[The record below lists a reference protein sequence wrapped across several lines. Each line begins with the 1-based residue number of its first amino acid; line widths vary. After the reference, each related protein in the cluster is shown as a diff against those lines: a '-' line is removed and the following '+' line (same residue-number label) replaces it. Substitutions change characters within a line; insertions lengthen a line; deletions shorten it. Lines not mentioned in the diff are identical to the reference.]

1 MKKLFVSPSPHIRTK
16 ETVKNIMWD
25 VVIALTPAMI
35 ASIYFFGMNAVS
47 VISVSVLSA
56 VVSEALVQKLMKRK
70 VKISDGSAVITG
82 ILFALVVPP
91 ALPWWLT
98 MIGSSVSIIIGK
110 MVFGGLGHNVFNPAL
125 VGRAFLTA
133 SWPVA
138 MTTWLGTDGKV
149 GATVLGTL
157 KQQGMDNVLSMFGT
171 KGKMYL
177 DLFLGNVGGS
187 LGETSALALL
197 LGAGYLFYKKQI
209 TWHVPVSYIG
219 TVFVLTTL
227 FGQDPLLHIL
237 SGGLM
242 IGALFM
248 ATDMVTSP
256 YTAKGKLIFGLGAGI
271 LVTWIRMKGGYPEGV
286 CYSILIMNG
295 VVPLIDRYTRPRV
308 FGEVKNNG

>member
-1 MKKLFVSPSPHIRTK
+1 MKKLFVSPSPHVRTK
-16 ETVKNIMWD
+16 ETVKNVMWD
-25 VVIALTPAMI
+25 VVIALIPAMI
-35 ASIYFFGMNAVS
+35 ASIYFFGMNAFSVLIVS
-47 VISVSVLSA
+47 VVSAL
-56 VVSEALVQKLMKRK
+56 VSEAIVQKLMKRK
-70 VKISDGSAVITG
+70 VKIKDGSALITG
-82 ILFALVVPP
+82 ILFAFVVPP

-138 MTTWLGTDGKV
+138 MTSWLGTDGEA

-157 KQQGMDNVLSMFGT
+157 KQHGFGNVLEMFGT

-177 DLFLGNVGGS
+177 DLFIGNVGGS

-197 LGAGYLFYKKQI
+197 LGAAYLLYRKQI
-209 TWHVPVSYIG
+209 TWHIPVSYIG
-219 TVFVLTTL
+219 TVFILTAL

-237 SGGLM
+237 SGGL
-242 IGALFM
+242 ILGALFM
-248 ATDMVTSP
+248 ATDMVTTP
-256 YTAKGKLIFGLGAGI
+256 YTSKGKLIFGLGVGV

-286 CYSILIMNG
+286 CYSILIMNAF
-295 VVPLIDRYTRPRV
+295 VPLIDRYTRPRV